1 MNIAILGAG
10 GWGTTLAI
18 LLHQKNYQI
27 RLWEVFPEYA
37 SLLQRERKNPKFL
50 PGVSIPEKILISSD
64 LEKVIFKAELII
76 LVVPSFAAR
85 EILHK
90 LKKSSPTKAI
100 ILSATKGMELNTNY
114 RISEII
120 KEELGKKI
128 KWAVLSGPTIARE
141 VVEGKPSTAVV
152 ASPKPEIAKLMQR
165 VLMNKKLRIYTSS
178 DPVGVE
184 LGGSLKNIIAI
195 AAGIADGLGF
205 GANTKA
211 ALLTR
216 GLAEISAFG
225 QKMGAKSFTF
235 TGLSGLGDLVTTC
248 ISKNSRNRNFGE
260 AIGKGKRMKK
270 LLKETEMVIEGIN
283 TTKVVHRLAQKLM
296 VEVPITSSVYQIL
309 FEHKNPLIAVGE
321 LMSRKEKAEC

>member
-18 LLHQKNYQI
+18 HLHRKNYQI

-85 EILHK
+85 EVLHR
-90 LKKSSPTKAI
+90 LKKFNLAKTI

-120 KEELGKKI
+120 KEELGKKV

-141 VVEGKPSTAVV
+141 VMEGKPSTAVV
-152 ASPKPEIAKLMQR
+152 ASPRAEIARLAQR
-165 VLMNKKLRIYTSS
+165 VLADKNLRIYTSS

-184 LGGSLKNIIAI
+184 LGGCLKNIIAI
-195 AAGIADGLGF
+195 AAGIADGLDF
-205 GANTKA
+205 GANSKA

-225 QKMGAKSFTF
+225 QKMGAKSSTF
-235 TGLSGLGDLVTTC
+235 TGLSGLGDLATTC

-260 AIGKGKRMKK
+260 AIGKGKKMKK
-270 LLKETEMVIEGIN
+270 LLKETEMVIEGVN
-283 TTKVVHRLAQKLM
+283 ATEVVYHLAQKLM
-296 VEVPITSSVYQIL
+296 VEVPITNSVYQIL
-309 FEHKNPLIAVGE
+309 FEDKNPLIAVGE
-321 LMSRKEKAEC
+321 LMNRKEKTE

>member
-18 LLHQKNYQI
+18 HLHRKNYQI
-27 RLWEVFPEYA
+27 KLWEVFPEYA

-85 EILHK
+85 EVLHR
-90 LKKSSPTKAI
+90 LKKFNLAKTI

-120 KEELGKKI
+120 KEELGKKV
-128 KWAVLSGPTIARE
+128 KWVVLSGPTIARE
-141 VVEGKPSTAVV
+141 VMEGKPSTAVV
-152 ASPKPEIAKLMQR
+152 ASPRAEIARLAQR
-165 VLMNKKLRIYTSS
+165 VLADKNLRIYTSS

-184 LGGSLKNIIAI
+184 LGGCLKNIIAI
-195 AAGIADGLGF
+195 AAGIADGLDF
-205 GANTKA
+205 GANSKA

-225 QKMGAKSFTF
+225 QKMGAKSSTF

-260 AIGKGKRMKK
+260 AIGKGKKMKK
-270 LLKETEMVIEGIN
+270 LLKETEMVIEGVN
-283 TTKVVHRLAQKLM
+283 ATEVVYHLAQKLM
-296 VEVPITSSVYQIL
+296 VEVPITNSVYQIL
-309 FEHKNPLIAVGE
+309 FEDKNPLIAVGE
-321 LMSRKEKAEC
+321 LMSRKEKTE

>member
-18 LLHQKNYQI
+18 HLHQKNYQM

-85 EILHK
+85 EVLRK
-90 LKKSSPTKAI
+90 LKKSSPAKAI

-120 KEELGKKI
+120 KEELGKKN
-128 KWAVLSGPTIARE
+128 KWAVLSGPTIAKE
-141 VVEGKPSTAVV
+141 VAEGKPSTAVV
-152 ASPKPEIAKLMQR
+152 ASSRPEIARLVQK
-165 VLMNKKLRIYTSS
+165 VLMDKSLRIYTSC
-178 DPVGVE
+178 DPIGVE
-184 LGGSLKNIIAI
+184 LGGCLKNIIAI

-205 GANTKA
+205 GTNSKA

-216 GLAEISAFG
+216 GLAEISALG
-225 QKMGAKSFTF
+225 KRMGAKSSTF
-235 TGLSGLGDLVTTC
+235 AGLSGLGDLVTTC
-248 ISKNSRNRNFGE
+248 TSKNSRNRNFGE
-260 AIGKGKRMKK
+260 AIGKGKKMEQ
-270 LLKETEMVIEGIN
+270 LLKETEMVIEGVN
-283 TTKVVHRLAQKLM
+283 TTKVVYRLAKKFSL
-296 VEVPITSSVYQIL
+296 EIPITNAVYQIL
-309 FEHKNPLIAVGE
+309 FKKKDPLIAVDE
-321 LMSRKEKAEC
+321 LMTRKEKAE

>member
-18 LLHQKNYQI
+18 HLHRKNYQI
-27 RLWEVFPEYA
+27 KLWEVFPEYA

-85 EILHK
+85 EVLHR
-90 LKKSSPTKAI
+90 LKKFNLAKTI

-120 KEELGKKI
+120 KEELGKKV
-128 KWAVLSGPTIARE
+128 KWVVLSGPTIARE
-141 VVEGKPSTAVV
+141 VMEGKPSTAVV
-152 ASPKPEIAKLMQR
+152 ASPRAEIARLAQR
-165 VLMNKKLRIYTSS
+165 VLADKNLRIYTSS

-184 LGGSLKNIIAI
+184 LGGCLKNIIAI
-195 AAGIADGLGF
+195 AAGIADGLDF
-205 GANTKA
+205 GANSKA

-225 QKMGAKSFTF
+225 QKMGAKSSTF
-235 TGLSGLGDLVTTC
+235 TGLSGLGDLATTC

-260 AIGKGKRMKK
+260 AIGKGKKMKK
-270 LLKETEMVIEGIN
+270 LLKETEMVIEGVN
-283 TTKVVHRLAQKLM
+283 ATEVVYHLAQKLM
-296 VEVPITSSVYQIL
+296 VEVPITNSVYQIL
-309 FEHKNPLIAVGE
+309 FEDKNPLIAVGE
-321 LMSRKEKAEC
+321 LMSRKEKTE

>member
-18 LLHQKNYQI
+18 HLHRKNYQI

-85 EILHK
+85 EVLHR
-90 LKKSSPTKAI
+90 LKKFNLAKTI

-120 KEELGKKI
+120 KEELGKKV

-141 VVEGKPSTAVV
+141 VMEGKPSTAVV
-152 ASPKPEIAKLMQR
+152 ASPRAEIARSAQR
-165 VLMNKKLRIYTSS
+165 VLADKNLRIYTSS

-184 LGGSLKNIIAI
+184 LGGCLKNIIAI
-195 AAGIADGLGF
+195 AAGIADGLDF
-205 GANTKA
+205 GANSKA

-225 QKMGAKSFTF
+225 QKMGAKSSTF
-235 TGLSGLGDLVTTC
+235 TGLSGLGDLATTC

-260 AIGKGKRMKK
+260 AIGKGKKMKK
-270 LLKETEMVIEGIN
+270 LLKETEMVIEGVN
-283 TTKVVHRLAQKLM
+283 ATEVVYHLAQKLM
-296 VEVPITSSVYQIL
+296 VEVPITNSVYQIL
-309 FEHKNPLIAVGE
+309 FEDKNPLIAVGE
-321 LMSRKEKAEC
+321 LMSRKEKTE

>member
-18 LLHQKNYQI
+18 HLHRKNYQI

-85 EILHK
+85 EVLHR
-90 LKKSSPTKAI
+90 LKKFNLAKTI

-120 KEELGKKI
+120 KEELGKKV

-141 VVEGKPSTAVV
+141 VMEGKPSTAVV
-152 ASPKPEIAKLMQR
+152 ASPRAEIARLAQR
-165 VLMNKKLRIYTSS
+165 VLADKNLRIYTSS

-184 LGGSLKNIIAI
+184 LGGCLKNIIAI
-195 AAGIADGLGF
+195 AAGIADGLDF
-205 GANTKA
+205 GANSKA

-225 QKMGAKSFTF
+225 QKMGAKSSTF
-235 TGLSGLGDLVTTC
+235 TGLSGLGDLATTC

-260 AIGKGKRMKK
+260 AIGKRKKMKK
-270 LLKETEMVIEGIN
+270 LLKETEMVIEGVN
-283 TTKVVHRLAQKLM
+283 ATEVVYHLAQKLM
-296 VEVPITSSVYQIL
+296 VEVPITNSVYQIL
-309 FEHKNPLIAVGE
+309 FEDKNPLIAVGE
-321 LMSRKEKAEC
+321 LMSRKEKTE

>member
-1 MNIAILGAG
+1 MNIAVLGAG
-10 GWGTTLAI
+10 GWGTTLA
-18 LLHQKNYQI
+18 LHLNRKNYHVK
-27 RLWEVFPEYA
+27 LWEVFPEYA

-50 PGVSIPEKILISSD
+50 PGYSIPEKILISSD
-64 LEKVIFKAELII
+64 LKKVIFKAELII

-85 EILHK
+85 EVLRK
-90 LKKSSPTKAI
+90 LKKFDFAQAI
-100 ILSATKGMELNTNY
+100 ILSATKGMEIGTNY

-120 KEELGKKI
+120 KEELGKKV

-141 VVEGKPSTAVV
+141 VVAGKPSTAVV
-152 ASPKPEIAKLMQR
+152 AAPKPEIAKLVQK
-165 VLMNKKLRIYTSS
+165 VLMDKKLRIYTSS
-178 DPVGVE
+178 DPIGVE

-216 GLAEISAFG
+216 GLAEISLFG
-225 QKMGAKSFTF
+225 KKMGAKSSTF
-235 TGLSGLGDLVTTC
+235 IGLSGLGDLVTTC

-270 LLKETEMVIEGIN
+270 LLKESEMVIEGIN
-283 TTKVVHRLAQKLM
+283 TTRVVYYLAKKSRIDM
-296 VEVPITSSVYQIL
+296 PITHSLYQIL
-309 FEHKNPLIAVGE
+309 FEDKKPLLAVSE
-321 LMSRKEKAEC
+321 LMGRKEKAE

>member
-18 LLHQKNYQI
+18 HLHRKNYQI
-27 RLWEVFPEYA
+27 KLWEVFPEYA

-85 EILHK
+85 EVLHR
-90 LKKSSPTKAI
+90 LKKFNLAKTI

-120 KEELGKKI
+120 KEELGKKV
-128 KWAVLSGPTIARE
+128 KWVVLSGPTIARE
-141 VVEGKPSTAVV
+141 VMEGKPSTAVV
-152 ASPKPEIAKLMQR
+152 ASPRAEIARLAQR
-165 VLMNKKLRIYTSS
+165 VLADKNLRIYTSS

-184 LGGSLKNIIAI
+184 LGGCLKNIIAI
-195 AAGIADGLGF
+195 AAGIADGLDF
-205 GANTKA
+205 GANSKA

-225 QKMGAKSFTF
+225 QKMGAKSSTF

-260 AIGKGKRMKK
+260 AIGKGKKMKK
-270 LLKETEMVIEGIN
+270 LLKETEMVIEGVN
-283 TTKVVHRLAQKLM
+283 ATEVVYHLAQKLM
-296 VEVPITSSVYQIL
+296 VEVPITNSVYQIL
-309 FEHKNPLIAVGE
+309 FEDKNPLIAVGE
-321 LMSRKEKAEC
+321 LMNRKEKTE